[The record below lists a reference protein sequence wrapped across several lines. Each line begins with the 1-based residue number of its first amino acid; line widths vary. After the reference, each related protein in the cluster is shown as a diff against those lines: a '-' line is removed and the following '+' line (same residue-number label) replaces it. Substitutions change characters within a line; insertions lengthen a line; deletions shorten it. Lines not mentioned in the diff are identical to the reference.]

1 MLVYNDINNI
11 EELECSVITIGN
23 FDGLH
28 YAHQKIIK
36 DVVAKANGLGCKS
49 ILITLE
55 PHPLKYFEKYNIKLL
70 QTVSQKLEIISLLGL
85 NIVILLPFNKELA
98 NMSAIAFVEKILID
112 KLKMKHLFIGYN
124 FQFGKEKKG
133 DISLLLSLSKKYK
146 FNIYIQEPIIVDGY
160 VCNSTTIR
168 NFIERGEI
176 EIANKLLDRYYA
188 IKGRVIKGYQRGQI
202 IGYPTINIQTDN
214 ELLPLD
220 GVYITYVLYKNIF
233 YPSVTN
239 IGFKPT
245 FEAENRSIESYII
258 DFNKNLYDEEV
269 QLHFIKRLRDEKK
282 FDSSEKLIEQIIK
295 DVAYARD
302 YFNL

>member
-1 MLVYNDINNI
+1 M
-11 EELECSVITIGN
+11 
-23 FDGLH
+23 
-28 YAHQKIIK
+28 
-36 DVVAKANGLGCKS
+36 
-49 ILITLE
+49 
-55 PHPLKYFEKYNIKLL
+55 
-70 QTVSQKLEIISLLGL
+70 
-85 NIVILLPFNKELA
+85 
-98 NMSAIAFVEKILID
+98 
-112 KLKMKHLFIGYN
+112 
-124 FQFGKEKKG
+124 
-133 DISLLLSLSKKYK
+133 
-146 FNIYIQEPIIVDGY
+146 
-160 VCNSTTIR
+160 
-168 NFIERGEI
+168 
-176 EIANKLLDRYYA
+176 DRYYA

-295 DVAYARD
+295 DIAYARD